1 LLDKQGWRKTQIDQI
16 FDAVEANRSK
26 VTAALFVEHAS
37 GRERCLRFA
46 AMALRYFNAAGA
58 DPQREI
64 AEGIIQ
70 KLTSLLG
77 WKPIRFSLETPIAN
91 A

>member
-1 LLDKQGWRKTQIDQI
+1 MISLSEQGRDGLKRFLCIPQ
-16 FDAVEANRSK
+16 
-26 VTAALFVEHAS
+26 AS
-37 GRERCLRFA
+37 RLTDCLRFA

-64 AEGIIQ
+64 GEDVIQ

-77 WKPIRFSLETPIAN
+77 WKPIRFSLETQIAMRDDG
-91 A
+91 

>member
-1 LLDKQGWRKTQIDQI
+1 
-16 FDAVEANRSK
+16 
-26 VTAALFVEHAS
+26 
-37 GRERCLRFA
+37 
-46 AMALRYFNAAGA
+46 MALRYFNAAGA

-64 AEGIIQ
+64 GEDVIQ

-77 WKPIRFSLETPIAN
+77 GKPIRFSLETQIAN

>member
-1 LLDKQGWRKTQIDQI
+1 MISSSEQGCDGL
-16 FDAVEANRSK
+16 K
-26 VTAALFVEHAS
+26 VSCAS
-37 GRERCLRFA
+37 PQASRFADCLRFA

-64 AEGIIQ
+64 GEDVIQ

-77 WKPIRFSLETPIAN
+77 WKPRRFSLETQIAN

>member
-1 LLDKQGWRKTQIDQI
+1 MLDKQGWRKTQIDQI

-46 AMALRYFNAAGA
+46 AMACGSASNLDPHFIGA
-58 DPQREI
+58 
-64 AEGIIQ
+64 
-70 KLTSLLG
+70 
-77 WKPIRFSLETPIAN
+77 
-91 A
+91 